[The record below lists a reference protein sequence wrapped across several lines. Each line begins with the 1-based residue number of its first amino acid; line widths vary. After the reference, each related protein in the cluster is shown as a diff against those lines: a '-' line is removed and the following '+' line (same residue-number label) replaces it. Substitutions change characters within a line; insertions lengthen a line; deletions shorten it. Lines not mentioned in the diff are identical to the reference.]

1 MADKKDKKEE
11 VKSEELDYTVW
22 HPEFLLNHIYELKD
36 GKKIYWTLK
45 SMASEPTMKYVD

>member
-1 MADKKDKKEE
+1 MADKKDKKED
-11 VKSEELDYTVW
+11 VKSDELDYTVW
-22 HPEFLLNHIYELKD
+22 LPEFLLNHIYELKD